1 MVEIEDDEESDETEK
16 DERTSADRGE
26 EYRLKH
32 NRNRREHHG
41 PESLASSDLNNIA
54 DLNTSIYSKRSRKN
68 LLEPD
73 MSVESEEVVGS
84 VFDEEYVKRSD
95 FEVKRLINSLKDDT
109 SFNSRVK
116 QLNEDE
122 NNNKLEEE

>member
-1 MVEIEDDEESDETEK
+1 
-16 DERTSADRGE
+16 
-26 EYRLKH
+26 
-32 NRNRREHHG
+32 
-41 PESLASSDLNNIA
+41 
-54 DLNTSIYSKRSRKN
+54 
-68 LLEPD
+68 